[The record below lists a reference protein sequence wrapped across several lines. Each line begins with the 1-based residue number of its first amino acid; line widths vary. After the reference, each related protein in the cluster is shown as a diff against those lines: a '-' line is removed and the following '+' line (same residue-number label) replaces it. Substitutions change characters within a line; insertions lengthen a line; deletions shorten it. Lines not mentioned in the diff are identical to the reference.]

1 MIDYNEPIKVAE
13 GVYWVGFYDE
23 KANFHCN
30 PYLLIDGSEAILID
44 PGSIPH
50 FPVVARKVF
59 SLVKPKQITKII
71 LHHQDPDLCASV
83 PIFEDLIAR
92 SDMKIVLHP
101 RAGFLVWHYGVKSEF
116 INIDE
121 KQTIEFG
128 DGRKLKFVNA
138 PYLHTPGVFMT
149 YDEKTK
155 TLFSSDLFGAFSKPD
170 WSLYANVDAYLEEMA
185 AFHAPYMPSKEILAH
200 TMSKLEKMDID
211 MICSQHGS
219 IISGKE
225 NVKKAITFLKNLD
238 CGDYLKDENLTI

>member
-1 MIDYNEPIKVAE
+1 MIDYNEPIKIAE

-30 PYLLIDGSEAILID
+30 PYLLVDDNEAILID

-59 SLVKPKQITKII
+59 SLVQPKQITKII

-83 PIFEDLIAR
+83 PIFEDLIGR
-92 SDMKIVLHP
+92 SDMKLVLHP

-121 KQTIEFG
+121 GQTVEFG
-128 DGRKLKFVNA
+128 AGRKLKFINA

-155 TLFSSDLFGAFSKPD
+155 ILFSSDLFGAFSKPD
-170 WSLYANVDAYLEEMA
+170 WNLYANAETYLEEMA
-185 AFHAPYMPSKEILAH
+185 AFHAPYMPSKEILGH
-200 TMSKLEKMDID
+200 TMAKLEKMDIE

-225 NVKKAITFLKNLD
+225 NVKKAIAFLKNLD
-238 CGDYLKDENLTI
+238 CGGYLKDELK